1 MISSIGFLLLSKP
14 SHANQIRRRPINLNW
29 SESSHYTALHDPVM
43 VKSLHSC
50 RSSPRKRLDLIM
62 TTRTGRRPFHMSTTS
77 LNLNTP
83 SAFTT
88 PSTPSGTRG
97 FPRSV
102 CSDILTTSTSP
113 ATLIDSMSAG
123 TRSTRRDL
131 QIKPIR
137 LLDCAVRTA
146 SLTEKEFRSL
156 SLLPRGLVAG
166 SSEPRLL
173 QSRTGSALGEPSP
186 VQNEACDGS

>member
-1 MISSIGFLLLSKP
+1 
-14 SHANQIRRRPINLNW
+14 
-29 SESSHYTALHDPVM
+29 
-43 VKSLHSC
+43 
-50 RSSPRKRLDLIM
+50 M

-97 FPRSV
+97 FPRAV
-102 CSDILTTSTSP
+102 CSDISTTSTSP

-131 QIKPIR
+131 QIKPIK

-146 SLTEKEFRSL
+146 SLTEKELRSSPL
-156 SLLPRGLVAG
+156 TRGLVAG

-173 QSRTGSALGEPSP
+173 QSRTGSVLGEPSP
-186 VQNEACDGS
+186 VRSEACGGS